1 MGFTQEIVD
10 LTGLNDDDIKA
21 RLYELNIPLTPEEAK
36 KIQYEMLGRSPS
48 LTELVLFSIQGS
60 EHCSYKSSRTHLKQ
74 FVTEGP
80 DVVLGAKEDAGVVAI
95 AKDDSGNRWCIVM
108 SHESH
113 NHPSQIVPYEGAAT
127 GVGGNV
133 RDVMCMGAEVIAC
146 TDSFRFGNIESSK
159 TKWIHDGVVSGVA
172 GYGNPLGIP
181 NIGGDIYYHDGY
193 AENCLVTLVTL
204 GVVRED
210 HIIHSYAP
218 ENAAGYDLILIGK
231 PTDNS
236 GFGGASFASLELE
249 EEKKDQN
256 KGAVQEPN
264 AFLERHLLKSTYALF
279 KYLQDNELCES
290 IGFKDLGAGGVA
302 CASVELAETSGYG
315 SEVWL
320 DKVHTGMGNLHP
332 SVYLCS
338 ETQERFM
345 WVSPPDLTEKIVT
358 HYNDTFDLPGVSSGA
373 RASVIGKIRSNKQYT
388 VHNNGEKI
396 IDVPAEEV
404 TKGFLYDRPYENPNH
419 QFIEPDL
426 SETADCN
433 TILKK
438 MLSHENIASRSVVYE
453 SYDKQVQGRTIT
465 EAGKSDSGVMAPFNS
480 DDYPEEIRKVGIALS
495 TDHNPRYSI
504 ISPYLGGVNAVVESM
519 RNVASVG
526 ATPHAVSDCLCF
538 GNPEKPHQ
546 MWEFVEAVRGVSDA
560 CNAIRLKENK
570 EYSTPIIAGNVSF
583 YNESK
588 SGAIP
593 PSPIVSC
600 LGRIKNVETTIT
612 MSLKKAGSI
621 ILMVGARKDELGG
634 SLFYDLHNELGANVP
649 SPDLEEVKRQIYA
662 VTDCIDEGLLYACHD
677 ISDGGISVA
686 MLEMTF
692 DNNIGCCVK
701 VPGCLSS
708 EKLLFTETG
717 GFLIEVDNKNLQK
730 VENILKNYDLDFS
743 NIGTTNNKPQIS
755 INNAIKISVE
765 EAKTLWQHGLRNK
778 IK

>member
-1 MGFTQEIVD
+1 MSFTQETID
-10 LTGLNDDDIKA
+10 LTGLNDNQIRSK
-21 RLYELNIPLTPEEAK
+21 LSELNIPLTPEEGK
-36 KIQYEMLGRSPS
+36 KIQNEMLGRPPS
-48 LTELVLFSIQGS
+48 LAELVLFSIQGS

-74 FVTEGP
+74 FVTDGP

-95 AKDDSGNRWCIVM
+95 TKDNTGNRWCIVM

-146 TDSFRFGNIESSK
+146 TDSFRFGNIENSK
-159 TKWIHDGVVSGVA
+159 TKWIHDGVVAGIA

-181 NIGGDIYYHDGY
+181 NIGGDIYYHEGY
-193 AENCLVTLVTL
+193 GENCLVTLVTL
-204 GVVRED
+204 GIVRED
-210 HIIHSYAP
+210 HIVHSYAP
-218 ENAAGYDLILIGK
+218 ENADDYDLILIGK

-249 EEKKDQN
+249 EEKKEQN

-279 KYLQDNELCES
+279 KYLQDNKLCES

-320 DKVHTGMGNLHP
+320 DKVHTGMDNLHP

-345 WVSPPDLTEKIVT
+345 WVSPPDLTKKIVD
-358 HYNDTFDLPGVSSGA
+358 HYNKTFDLPGVSSGA
-373 RASVIGKIRSNKQYT
+373 MASVIGKIRSNKQYT

-419 QFIEPDL
+419 QFSEPEL
-426 SETADCN
+426 SKTVDCN
-433 TILKK
+433 TILKN
-438 MLSHENIASRSVVYE
+438 MLSHENIASRSAVYE

-465 EAGKSDSGVMAPFNS
+465 EAGKSDSGVMSPFNS
-480 DDYPEEIRKVGIALS
+480 DDFPEEIRKVGIALS
-495 TDHNPRYSI
+495 TDHNPRHSI
-504 ISPYLGGVNAVVESM
+504 ISPYLGGLNAVVEAM
-519 RNVASVG
+519 RNVAAVG

-560 CNAIRLKENK
+560 CNAITLKHNQEH
-570 EYSTPIIAGNVSF
+570 STPIIAGNVSF

-600 LGRIKNVETTIT
+600 LGRINNVEKTIT
-612 MSLKKAGSI
+612 MSLKNSDSAL
-621 ILMVGARKDELGG
+621 LMLGARKNELGG
-634 SLFYDLHNELGANVP
+634 SLFYDLHGELGANVP
-649 SPDLEEVKRQIYA
+649 TPDLNEAKNQVYA
-662 VTDCIDEGLLYACHD
+662 ITDCIDQGLLSSCHD
-677 ISDGGISVA
+677 ISDGGIATALS
-686 MLEMTF
+686 EMTF
-692 DNNIGCCVK
+692 ENNIGICVT
-701 VPGCLSS
+701 VPGILAI

-717 GFLIEVDNKNLQK
+717 GFVIEVDEKNLPQ
-730 VENILKNYDLDFS
+730 VELIFQGYDLDCY
-743 NIGTTNNKPQIS
+743 NIGSTTEESKIVVNGS
-755 INNAIKISVE
+755 IDISVE
-765 EAKTLWQHGLRNK
+765 EAKHLWSNGLRDK